1 MGRTLGICGPILAR
15 VASRKP
21 TRAIKKIKQGPD
33 KQTLWE
39 TLLAFQLL
47 QAPVT
52 LESGWRSHEGI
63 IGKDAGDLWPY
74 SREGGSK
81 QAFQDF
87 KTGCLQDQCPTL
99 SLPVLLLRGLD
110 PDAEEGP
117 LRRNGEATKT

>member
-1 MGRTLGICGPILAR
+1 MLALALARSILAEL
-15 VASRKP
+15 VLASTKTGLR
-21 TRAIKKIKQGPD
+21 G
-33 KQTLWE
+33 
-39 TLLAFQLL
+39 
-47 QAPVT
+47 
-52 LESGWRSHEGI
+52 HEGI

-110 PDAEEGP
+110 PGAEEGP
-117 LRRNGEATKT
+117 LTRKLGS